1 LPWIDDVNARGGIH
15 GRKVIM
21 TEVDNQTTA
30 EGAVAACKEETG
42 NGSLFAVLQSN
53 FSSEADCVDKAGMPT
68 LVLGGSE
75 IVSKWRHVH
84 VLTLGKDGATN
95 AASFLKNSL
104 GDGAKKIGLIYVKN
118 AFDGERIKNA
128 FVART
133 KALGVNVVDAEPIQ
147 QNQAS
152 FVGELQN
159 LRAKGAETVV
169 IYAVLEVLGI
179 LRDARALNYAPHWI
193 GITWT
198 VDTLSKAARNVMDG
212 IHGVRLYATVNSPAY
227 KSYLAMAQ
235 KYGQGNNADSS
246 GMYWYGVGLLLDV
259 QRGVRQDPELQ
270 QQHSR
275 APVLESRSAPR
286 DSRLLA
292 SGLLQPRLH
301 LEGIRSREHVRVTNA
316 KSKDVRGGGGQHGF
330 ARRDRFES

>member
-21 TEVDNQTTA
+21 KEVDNQTTA

-246 GMYWYGVGLLLDV
+246 GMYWYGVGLLLDKV
-259 QRGVRQDPELQ
+259 LRAAGPDLNRTTFNAAFDKIQNYSNNILAPLSWSRGQALGT
-270 QQHSR
+270 R
-275 APVLESRSAPR
+275 ASWPVVCCNPDYTWKGFGR
-286 DSRLLA
+286 A
-292 SGLLQPRLH
+292 STFG
-301 LEGIRSREHVRVTNA
+301 
-316 KSKDVRGGGGQHGF
+316 
-330 ARRDRFES
+330 